1 MALKR
6 LEDVLAELPPDRL
19 TAVEAEAARLIEE
32 EATLRQLR
40 EACGLTQ
47 EAVGQAMGVLPAA
60 DSKVEGRADV
70 SVRTLRKHVRAM
82 GGELYLVAKIPGKKP
97 ITIKGIG

>member
-1 MALKR
+1 MGIR
-6 LEDVLAELPPDRL
+6 LEDYLAGLPAEERE
-19 TAVEAEAARLIEE
+19 AVAAGAARLIEE

-47 EAVGQAMGVLPAA
+47 EAVGAALGVRPAA
-60 DSKVEGRADV
+60 VSKVERRADV

-82 GGELYLVAKIPGKKP
+82 GGELYLVAKLPGRKP